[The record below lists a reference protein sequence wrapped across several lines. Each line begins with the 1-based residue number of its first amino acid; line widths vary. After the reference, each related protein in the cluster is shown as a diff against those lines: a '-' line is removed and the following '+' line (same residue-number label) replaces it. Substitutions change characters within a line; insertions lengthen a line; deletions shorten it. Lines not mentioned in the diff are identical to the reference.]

1 MAIRVLELLIMQVVS
16 LAKKCAVK
24 ADGIPVKSET
34 VPTVRR
40 LDCLKETEEVPEE
53 EILAKPKKS
62 ARAAE

>member
-1 MAIRVLELLIMQVVS
+1 MQVVS